1 MENILIDMK
10 LNPNFVEELLDR
22 ILEYNLA
29 VIEGM
34 SKYKIDA
41 CHFGDDWG
49 SQHGLIM
56 GTLQCG
62 ENLLNQ
68 ELQKCIE
75 KFMKKDL
82 LFQYIPAVI

>member
-1 MENILIDMK
+1 
-10 LNPNFVEELLDR
+10 
-22 ILEYNLA
+22 
-29 VIEGM
+29 M

-56 GTLQCG
+56 GLQCG